1 MRKPIVWETAKHS
14 RSIPR
19 PRLLGAVWLGVAAAP
34 CLAHAQSA
42 NYFDRSHNAGVL
54 DRPRPDY
61 QALGV
66 QAAGFTIFPSI
77 TISPEYDDN
86 IFATDH
92 DKVSD
97 EVTLISP
104 QVQVRSNWSR
114 NELDAFARLTSDVYA
129 SQSDE
134 STTDYQLGTSGR
146 LDFLRQDN
154 INASV
159 SYGHLTEPRTAEN
172 TVEDSSTPIQYDAV
186 NARVGSVQTLNRL
199 RFSEQVGV
207 DRYDFSNT
215 TDFSGAFLSQAYR
228 NETAVVTTG
237 RADYALSPELSL
249 FIAESFTD
257 TLYDQK
263 PPQTLLNRD
272 YVSTETTIGT
282 DFDITRLIRGQIQL
296 GYLHDTYTSS
306 VYKSVDGPAVHAR
319 VEYFLSGL
327 TTLSANINRSVLD
340 AASAISSS
348 DVQTVGGV
356 RIDHELLRNVILSGQ
371 ANYET
376 DDFQGIDREDRRTSA
391 SASATY
397 LLNRHL
403 GVTTA
408 YSFLNEA
415 SSGSARITPYTV
427 NVISLSFVLQL

>member
-1 MRKPIVWETAKHS
+1 MRKLSTLRKQAACRTLLCP
-14 RSIPR
+14 RSISI
-19 PRLLGAVWLGVAAAP
+19 AWLGLAVAP
-34 CLAHAQSA
+34 GHAHAQSA
-42 NYFDRSHNAGVL
+42 TYFDRNHNVGVL

-66 QAAGFTIFPSI
+66 EAGGFAIFPSL

-86 IFATDH
+86 IFAADH
-92 DKVSD
+92 NRVGD

-114 NELDAFARLTSDVYA
+114 NEVDAFARLTSDVYA
-129 SQSDE
+129 SQSNE
-134 STTDYQLGTSGR
+134 STTDYQLGASGR
-146 LDFLRQDN
+146 LDVLRQDN
-154 INASV
+154 ITASV
-159 SYGHLTEPRTAEN
+159 NYGHYTEPRTAEN

-199 RFSEQVGV
+199 RFSEQIGV
-207 DRYDFSNT
+207 DRYDYQNT

-228 NETAVVTTG
+228 NESAVVTTG

-249 FIAESFTD
+249 FVAESFSD

-272 YVSTETTIGT
+272 FTSSETTVGT
-282 DFDITRLIRGQIQL
+282 DFDITRVVRGQVQV
-296 GYLHDTYTSS
+296 GYLHDTYTSF
-306 VYKSVDGPAVHAR
+306 VYKPVNGPAVHAR

-327 TTLSANINRSVLD
+327 TTLSATVNRSVLD
-340 AASAISSS
+340 SADPTSSS
-348 DVQTVGGV
+348 DVQTQGGV

-376 DDFQGIDREDRRTSA
+376 DQFQGVDREDRRA
-391 SASATY
+391 SFAASGTY
-397 LLNRHL
+397 LLSRHL
-403 GVTTA
+403 GLTAA